1 MFCRLNW
8 CPKDI
13 LGKAPTEAPHVDV
26 EAPTASSEVGCETI
40 WSGIAQQDTTS
51 INCIHMS
58 IQYYTILEPGVSPF
72 QSYEL
77 PAVCRRVNRRKPY
90 LLYLLSFRPLRWWNR
105 MLVRQ
110 QPWCRGCPVSMGGI
124 GFKVRRTDSDWFGL
138 ILMIL
143 MDFCRSRNGQT
154 VEIVK
159 LSKRFGQLRAVENLD
174 LVLFLVQLGSPF
186 WDSVRFCL
194 FFSVT
199 QS

>member
-1 MFCRLNW
+1 MFCRLIW

-26 EAPTASSEVGCETI
+26 EAPTASSEVGCETV

-51 INCIHMS
+51 INCIHIS
-58 IQYYTILEPGVSPF
+58 IQSWNQESHPSNHMNCQQFVFATVESI
-72 QSYEL
+72 
-77 PAVCRRVNRRKPY
+77 RKP
-90 LLYLLSFRPLRWWNR
+90 YLLSFRPLHWWNR

-124 GFKVRRTDSDWFGL
+124 GFKVRRTDSHWFGL